1 MAHQLQL
8 NTLALEEL
16 KAKAAALPEAGGSGS
31 DTSDA
36 TATIEDIV
44 EGETAYVNGVKLTGI
59 NPYAKVAT
67 DAAVNNQ
74 TNLLSQIVA
83 AIAAKAAPTATYT
96 IHIGTAEPTN
106 DIGKDG
112 DIYIMRE
119 ASE

>member
-1 MAHQLQL
+1 MSDQLKN
-8 NTLALEEL
+8 NTSDLQALL
-16 KAKAAALPEAGGSGS
+16 HKINALPSSGS

-67 DAAVNNQ
+67 DTAVNNQ

-96 IHIGTAEPTN
+96 IHIGTTEPTN

-112 DIYIMRE
+112 DIYIIKG
-119 ASE
+119 ASV